1 MRELVTTISIDAA
14 PERVWEVLTDF
25 ERYSEW
31 NPFMRIIG
39 RATEGA
45 RIAVELRPPEGRG
58 AAFRP
63 TVTAAEYGREFR
75 WVGHLG
81 VPGLFDGEHRFVLEP
96 DADGG
101 RTTLTHAE
109 TFRGVLSGL
118 LFGTV
123 GENAEAGFRRMN
135 EALKARAESPAP
147 DIARGWTDGRA
158 S

>member
-1 MRELVTTISIDAA
+1 MRELVTTIAIDAA
-14 PERVWEVLTDF
+14 PDRVWEVLTDF
-25 ERYSEW
+25 ECYSEW
-31 NPFMRIIG
+31 NPFMRITG
-39 RATEGA
+39 RANEGA
-45 RIAVELRPPEGRG
+45 RIAVELYPPEGRG

-63 TVTAAEYGREFR
+63 TVTASEYGREFR

-96 DADGG
+96 DADGE

-109 TFRGVLSGL
+109 TFRGVLSGV
-118 LFGTV
+118 LFRAV
-123 GENAEAGFRRMN
+123 GDNTEAGFRQMN

-147 DIARGWTDGRA
+147 DIASGWADGNA

>member
-25 ERYSEW
+25 ERYPEW
-31 NPFMRIIG
+31 NPFMRIMG
-39 RATEGA
+39 RANEGA
-45 RIAVELRPPEGRG
+45 RIAVELRPPEGRT
-58 AAFRP
+58 ASFRA
-63 TVTAAEYGREFR
+63 TVTASEYGRRLE

-81 VPGLFDGEHRFVLEP
+81 VRGLFDGRHRFVLEP
-96 DADGG
+96 DADGE

-118 LFGTV
+118 LFRVV
-123 GENAEAGFRRMN
+123 GENTEAGFRQMN

-147 DIARGWTDGRA
+147 DIARGWSEGNA
-158 S
+158 A